1 MQSTRSRGLIIGL
14 AALTVLLGIWMFAGN
29 HVYAETEPA
38 AQSGATLTTE
48 NPSQAEQPKQ
58 GWQDDGTYYRD
69 GVMLTGLQNLCSI
82 LMKKFWITLMDPG
95 STSWMNTIS

>member
-1 MQSTRSRGLIIGL
+1 M
-14 AALTVLLGIWMFAGN
+14 
-29 HVYAETEPA
+29 YAETEPA

-69 GVMLTGLQNLCSI
+69 GVMLTGLQIIDGKLYDFGSNGVGAI
-82 LMKKFWITLMDPG
+82 YTGNYNNAYYVGGTLANG
-95 STSWMNTIS
+95 TYNKLLYCLLYTSRCV